1 MLLLH
6 YRGAELEAAEKAKR
20 AFAARVEEY
29 FAGRRLGS
37 LDLLRVAEKMGVSE
51 EDARSVGR
59 EKYQKGLSLM
69 LHKGGLSETEER
81 KLTKLARLLHV
92 SYEEKVAAERAARMQ
107 KAAAE
112 RAAKSRKAAAERAAK
127 MRKTAAERAAKMRK
141 RAAERAAKH
150 QIVDAEV
157 AEILADGR
165 VGENDSDRLRSLA
178 DRLGLTV
185 AEIRYRA
192 ANEAGEAF
200 SQRIHMILH
209 HGRFTK
215 RDEVELKR
223 IQKVFGDGVH
233 EAKGLPGGSAA
244 DCIRKFSELLAT
256 QENVDPAATEHL
268 ERLARVLAVPQDD
281 LEPHRNRL
289 AEVVK
294 ISRARSGD
302 LDPVDSPLGLASDE
316 FCYWFGEAL
325 HTWKNQSGEKDAVGT
340 LAITSKRVIFNS
352 PTKNFELRP
361 TKIVRLTEASRG
373 QVHVQASVSRGNGRY
388 KPRRSSE
395 YERFPAV
402 LSGVVK
408 KVNYRAES
416 TGSKSRKQIPDH
428 VRQEVWQRDGGQ
440 CVRCGAEEYLEFD
453 HVIPHSKGGADTVRN
468 LQLLCRHCNNEK
480 SDRI

>member
-6 YRGAELEAAEKAKR
+6 HWGAELEAAEKAKR

-29 FAGRRLGS
+29 FAGRRVGS

-59 EKYQKGLSLM
+59 EKYQEKVPLI
-69 LHKGGLSETEER
+69 LHKGRLSEAEER
-81 KLTKLARLLHV
+81 KLTRLARLLHV
-92 SYEEKVAAERAARMQ
+92 SHEEKVAAERAARMQ

-112 RAAKSRKAAAERAAK
+112 RAAKSRKAAAERVAK
-127 MRKTAAERAAKMRK
+127 LR
-141 RAAERAAKH
+141 
-150 QIVDAEV
+150 IVDAEV
-157 AEILADGR
+157 ASILADGR
-165 VGENDSDRLRSLA
+165 VSEDGSDRLRSLA
-178 DRLGLTV
+178 NRLGLTV
-185 AEIRYRA
+185 TDIWQRA
-192 ANEAGEAF
+192 ANEADEAF
-200 SQRIHMILH
+200 SHRIHMILH

-223 IQKVFGDGVH
+223 IQKVFGDGVN

-244 DCIRKFSELLAT
+244 DCIRKFGELLAT

-281 LEPHRNRL
+281 LEPHRKQL

-325 HTWKNQSGEKDAVGT
+325 HAWEDQSGEKDVIGT

-373 QVHVQASVSRGNGRY
+373 QVHVQASVSRGNGHY

-408 KVNYRAES
+408 KVNYCAES
-416 TGSKSRKQIPDH
+416 TGSKPRKQIPDH

-453 HVIPHSKGGADTVRN
+453 HVISHSKGGADTVGN
-468 LQLLCRHCNNEK
+468 LQLLCRRCNNEK